1 MVKIS
6 GLSGGTCRQEKQVR
20 CGSGAT
26 DSECMHCTSSDPASC
41 NSEHCQWNETATA
54 KADGSNV
61 YDGQVQK
68 CELTWTE
75 GHPEEH
81 TPASCGHAECAELI
95 SSIDDDAL
103 AKMKTGLQ
111 VCA

>member
-1 MVKIS
+1 MDGGYAAYSDIM
-6 GLSGGTCRQEKQVR
+6 GYTWLSEIAMS
-20 CGSGAT
+20 CG
-26 DSECMHCTSSDPASC
+26 HPASTVTVTPPGLDTC
-41 NSEHCQWNETATA
+41 EGAFA
-54 KADGSNV
+54 KNIAVNNNICRREQNADG
-61 YDGQVQK
+61 
-68 CELTWTE
+68 
-75 GHPEEH
+75 HAEH

>member
-1 MVKIS
+1 MQSVALIAALLAAVCAPSLGSTTLDTCEGAVAKFTA
-6 GLSGGTCRQEKQVR
+6 LEGGTCHFER
-20 CGSGAT
+20 
-26 DSECMHCTSSDPASC
+26 
-41 NSEHCQWNETATA
+41 N
-54 KADGSNV
+54 ADGN
-61 YDGQVQK
+61 
-68 CELTWTE
+68 
-75 GHPEEH
+75 EER

>member
-1 MVKIS
+1 MKLTSPALDTCEGAMVT
-6 GLSGGTCRQEKQVR
+6 LNAMSGGTCRRER
-20 CGSGAT
+20 
-26 DSECMHCTSSDPASC
+26 
-41 NSEHCQWNETATA
+41 N
-54 KADGSNV
+54 ADGN
-61 YDGQVQK
+61 
-68 CELTWTE
+68 
-75 GHPEEH
+75 EEH

>member
-1 MVKIS
+1 MDGGYAAYSDIMGYTWLSEIAMSCGHPASTVTVTSPALDTCEGAMVT
-6 GLSGGTCRQEKQVR
+6 LNAMSGGTCRRER
-20 CGSGAT
+20 
-26 DSECMHCTSSDPASC
+26 
-41 NSEHCQWNETATA
+41 N
-54 KADGSNV
+54 ADGN
-61 YDGQVQK
+61 
-68 CELTWTE
+68 
-75 GHPEEH
+75 EEH

>member
-1 MVKIS
+1 MYGGYTAYS
-6 GLSGGTCRQEKQVR
+6 DYMGYTWLSAIASK
-20 CGSGAT
+20 CG
-26 DSECMHCTSSDPASC
+26 HPASTVTVTSPALDTC
-41 NSEHCQWNETATA
+41 EGAFA
-54 KADGSNV
+54 KFVAVGDKICRRERNADGN
-61 YDGQVQK
+61 
-68 CELTWTE
+68 
-75 GHPEEH
+75 EEH